1 MKTLYPFQQ
10 VISVVLQSCTKHLPI
25 LAFAGTVL
33 FTSSNAF
40 ASNTPIAKSSVENF
54 SININSD
61 KICLNWVAGQQGAL
75 NYFVI
80 EKSLDGKNYK
90 DAAIVF
96 ANTSTT
102 EKQAYLFS
110 DKVAKNSHKTIYY
123 RLRIVDSLNNFKLSE
138 VKSFRKAKMKEQ
150 TVSSPF
156 VNTIT
161 DSLVLSLP
169 KSWQKKKVSYELYT
183 ADGGE
188 VKTWQTESAD
198 KHSYISVKDLAAGK
212 YLLVA
217 NCLNEEFEQ
226 RFIKSN

>member
-25 LAFAGTVL
+25 LAFAGSTIL
-33 FTSSNAF
+33 FSSNSF
-40 ASNTPIAKSSVENF
+40 ASNTPAGTSSVENF
-54 SININSD
+54 SININNN
-61 KICLNWVAGQQGAL
+61 KVCLNWISGQQGAL

-96 ANTSTT
+96 ANTGTS

-138 VKSFRKAKMKEQ
+138 VKSFRKAKIKQQ

-169 KSWQKKKVSYELYT
+169 KNWQKKKVSYELFT

-198 KHSYISVKDLAAGK
+198 KQSYISVKDLAAGK

-217 NCLNEEFEQ
+217 TCFNEEFEQ

>member
-1 MKTLYPFQQ
+1 M
-10 VISVVLQSCTKHLPI
+10 I
-25 LAFAGTVL
+25 LVSASSFAFA
-33 FTSSNAF
+33 
-40 ASNTPIAKSSVENF
+40 TPAATGSVENF
-54 SININSD
+54 SININNNNV
-61 KICLNWVAGQQGAL
+61 CLNWVSGQQGAL

-80 EKSLDGKNYK
+80 EKSTDGKNYK
-90 DAAIVF
+90 DAAIIF
-96 ANTSTT
+96 ATTGTS

-123 RLRIVDSLNNFKLSE
+123 RLRIVDTLNNFKLSE
-138 VKSFRKAKMKEQ
+138 VKSFRKAKIKPQ

-169 KSWQKKKVSYELYT
+169 KNWQKKKVSYELYT
-183 ADGGE
+183 ADGGD

-198 KHSYISVKDLAAGK
+198 KNTYISVKDLSAGK

-217 NCLNEEFEQ
+217 TCFNEQFEQ

>member
-25 LAFAGTVL
+25 LAFAGSTIL
-33 FTSSNAF
+33 FSSNSF
-40 ASNTPIAKSSVENF
+40 ASNTPATRSSVENF
-54 SININSD
+54 SININNN
-61 KICLNWVAGQQGAL
+61 KVCLNWVSGQQGAL

-96 ANTSTT
+96 ATT
-102 EKQAYLFS
+102 GASEKQAYLFS

-123 RLRIVDSLNNFKLSE
+123 RLRIVDTLNNFKLSE
-138 VKSFRKAKMKEQ
+138 VKSFRKAKIKPQ

-169 KSWQKKKVSYELYT
+169 KNWQKKKVNYELYT

-198 KHSYISVKDLAAGK
+198 NNTYVSVKELAAGK
-212 YLLVA
+212 YLLIA
-217 NCLNEEFEQ
+217 TCFNEEFEQ

>member
-10 VISVVLQSCTKHLPI
+10 VISVVLRSCTKHLPI
-25 LAFAGTVL
+25 LAFAGTMV
-33 FTSSNAF
+33 FFSSNSF
-40 ASNTPIAKSSVENF
+40 ASDIAATTSSVEYF
-54 SININSD
+54 SINSNNNNV
-61 KICLNWVAGQQGAL
+61 CLKWSSAQQTGL

-80 EKSLDGKNYK
+80 EKSVDGKNYK

-96 ANTSTT
+96 ATTGTS

-123 RLRIVDSLNNFKLSE
+123 RLRIVDSMNNFKLSE
-138 VKSFRKAKMKEQ
+138 VKSFRKAKIKEQ
-150 TVSSPF
+150 TISSPF

-169 KSWQKKKVSYELYT
+169 KSWQKKKVSYEIFS

-188 VKTWQTESAD
+188 VKTWQTESAE
-198 KHSYISVKDLAAGK
+198 KQAFINVNDLAAGK

-217 NCLNEEFEQ
+217 TCFNEEFEQ